1 MANTCRMPSSI
12 SHERQMISTSQ
23 TMASNTDTSRH
34 LDFWVNTVTFS
45 VENCLFR
52 VPREPFQ
59 RESKFFCDKFSS
71 LQGDS
76 GEVEGLSDEKPIQLE
91 GVEKNDFEQLLKV
104 LFHRTHTLLPDLSLS
119 TDQWKSVLSLSTA
132 WTAIDALTKE
142 ASAVDRVVL
151 SKKYKIEEWFLP
163 ALNELVKRREPITME
178 EAVQIG
184 LEIGF
189 TLACIRERLAMQKV
203 NSGRGKR
210 AGNRPEVNQGDIDF
224 SDQIRV
230 AFGRP

>member
-1 MANTCRMPSSI
+1 
-12 SHERQMISTSQ
+12 
-23 TMASNTDTSRH
+23 MASNTDTSRH

-71 LQGDS
+71 LHGDG
-76 GEVEGLSDEKPIQLE
+76 GEVEGLSDEKSIQLE
-91 GVEKNDFEQLLKV
+91 GVEKSDFEQLLKV
-104 LFHRTHTLLPDLSLS
+104 LFHRAHTLSPDLSLS

-132 WTAIDALTKE
+132 WSFQEPRQAAIDALTKE

-163 ALNELVKRREPITME
+163 ALNELVKRRKPITME
-178 EAVQIG
+178 EAVQMG

-189 TLACIRERLAMQKV
+189 KLACIRERVAMRKV

-210 AGNRPEVNQGDIDF
+210 AGNRLEVNQEDIDF